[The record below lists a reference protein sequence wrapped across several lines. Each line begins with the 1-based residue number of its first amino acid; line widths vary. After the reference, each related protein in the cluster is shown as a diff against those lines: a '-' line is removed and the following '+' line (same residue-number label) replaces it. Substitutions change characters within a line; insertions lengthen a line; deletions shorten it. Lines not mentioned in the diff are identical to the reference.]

1 MLIERYSELGISFV
15 LPSDHRNMWMHGYAL
30 GNWKEVVQMEL
41 RKSDQPIVLR
51 VRESRSHGEG
61 AGIIM

>member
-1 MLIERYSELGISFV
+1 MLIERYSELGIFFV
-15 LPSDHRNMWMHGYAL
+15 LPADHRNMWMHGYVF
-30 GNWKEVVQMEL
+30 GNWKEAVQMEL